1 MRIIS
6 FDIGIKNMAYC
17 IFNVD
22 KNNETTPTFSIV
34 EWKTV
39 NLMNEEDTIKPTI
52 FTCSCNN
59 KSKKGGNNKCSR
71 NALYMKSV
79 DYIPIFPV
87 HRPVAITIIATD
99 PATTTTATTT
109 GSSQPFPS
117 SVHSNSIIHYF
128 CEKHAKETTE
138 WLLPNKSHTAA
149 SLNKRTIEELQTECI
164 KYSCMDASKTLK
176 KKTMVDLL
184 VKYFKE
190 KTFEPVQYKKQKNSK
205 ETDLISIGYNLR
217 RELDKIPSLETIT
230 NVIIENQIS
239 TLAARMN
246 SIQGMLVQYF
256 IMKENG
262 ERKVSIEFISSSNK
276 LKGLPAVVEA
286 AAKEPVVNMFI
297 NTINNLDDKQGN
309 RIQTKPVNK
318 KQVKETKETNET
330 NETKEGE
337 NTPPSEKEQVKTSVH
352 SKYKA
357 HKKDGLYH
365 CSLFLDNNPILREW
379 KHVLNTKKKDDYADC
394 FLQGVWYMK
403 HHHLV
408 KEKDNYILEV

>member
-22 KNNETTPTFSIV
+22 KTNKTTPPFSIV

-39 NLMNEEDTIKPTI
+39 NLMNEEDTIKPTL

-59 KSKKGGNNKCSR
+59 KSKKVGNNKCSR

-79 DYIPIFPV
+79 VYIPIFPL
-87 HRPVAITIIATD
+87 HTPIEPV
-99 PATTTTATTT
+99 PATTH
-109 GSSQPFPS
+109 GPFVSPAPPGT
-117 SVHSNSIIHYF
+117 NSIVHYY
-128 CEKHAKETTE
+128 CEKHAKESTE
-138 WLLPNKSHTAA
+138 WFLPNKSQTAA
-149 SLNKRTIEELQTECI
+149 SLNKLTIEELQTECL
-164 KYSCMDASKTLK
+164 KYSCIDGSKTLK

-184 VKYFKE
+184 TKYFKE
-190 KTFEPVQYKKQKNSK
+190 KTFESIQYKKQKNSK

-217 RELDKIPSLETIT
+217 RELDKIPDLEAIT

-262 ERKVSIEFISSSNK
+262 EQKKSIEFISSFNK
-276 LKGLPAVVEA
+276 LKGLPPVVDSPP
-286 AAKEPVVNMFI
+286 KEPATNNFVNMFV
-297 NTINNLDDKQGN
+297 NTTINNETS
-309 RIQTKPVNK
+309 IQTKPVK
-318 KQVKETKETNET
+318 KNQVKEEKKTKEDKNDAP
-330 NETKEGE
+330 N
-337 NTPPSEKEQVKTSVH
+337 EKEAVKTSVH

-365 CSLFLDNNPILREW
+365 CSLFLDNNHILKEW

-394 FLQGVWYMK
+394 FLQGIWYMK
-403 HHHLV
+403 HHHLL
-408 KEKDNYILEV
+408 KENNNYILEV

>member
-22 KNNETTPTFSIV
+22 KNNETTSPFYIV

-59 KSKKGGNNKCSR
+59 KYKKGVNNKCSR

-79 DYIPIFPV
+79 DHKPIFSF
-87 HRPVAITIIATD
+87 HRSVDPSPITSPSSGFVPSAP
-99 PATTTTATTT
+99 PAT
-109 GSSQPFPS
+109 
-117 SVHSNSIIHYF
+117 NSIIHYF

-138 WLLPNKSHTAA
+138 WLLPNKSQTAA

-184 VKYFKE
+184 TKFFKE

-217 RELDKIPSLETIT
+217 RELDKIPGLEAIT

-262 ERKVSIEFISSSNK
+262 ERKVSIEFISSFNK
-276 LKGLPAVVEA
+276 LKGLPPVVDA
-286 AAKEPVVNMFI
+286 PPKEPVINMFI
-297 NTINNLDDKQGN
+297 NMVVNTSIKEKTSIHTKTVKKNLS
-309 RIQTKPVNK
+309 
-318 KQVKETKETNET
+318 KETNEV
-330 NETKEGE
+330 E
-337 NTPPSEKEQVKTSVH
+337 NDTSIEKEPVKTSVH
-352 SKYKA
+352 SKYKT

-365 CSLFLDNNPILREW
+365 CSLFLDNNPILKEW

-403 HHHLV
+403 HHHLI
-408 KEKDNYILEV
+408 KENNNYILEV